1 MARSPKRRLD
11 DELVI
16 RGLAEDLRV
25 ARGLI
30 MAGKVVVDDA
40 VCSKAGTS
48 VAASARV
55 HVRGR
60 AMKFVSR
67 GGYKLEAALE
77 RFGVEVDGR
86 VALDAGASTGGFTDC
101 LLQRGAARVYA
112 VDVGF
117 GQLRGRLSTDPRV
130 VNLERT
136 NISDVRTETL
146 SPGID
151 LAVADLSNL
160 SLRKAIPIL
169 CALFTDARVELVVL
183 VKPLFEGLERSGME
197 SASALLTTVEALMA
211 DVVAAGLGVSGLM
224 ASPIR
229 GGRASVEF
237 LAWLR
242 ADGNREV
249 EEACRAAVAEI
260 PSDSTE

>member
-40 VCSKAGTS
+40 VCSKAGTA

-77 RFGVEVDGR
+77 RFGIEVDGR
-86 VALDAGASTGGFTDC
+86 VVLDAGASTGGFTDC

-117 GQLRGRLSTDPRV
+117 GQLRGRLSTDARV

-136 NISDVRTETL
+136 NISDVRVSSL
-146 SPGID
+146 APRID
-151 LAVADLSNL
+151 LSVADLSNL

-169 CALFTDARVELVVL
+169 CALFGDADVELVVL
-183 VKPLFEGLERSGME
+183 VKPLFEGLERSGM
-197 SASALLTTVEALMA
+197 ASAEALLSTLETLMA
-211 DVVAAGLGVSGLM
+211 DVVAEGLGVAGLM

-229 GGRASVEF
+229 GGRSSVEF

-242 ADGNREV
+242 ADGERTV
-249 EEACRAAVAEI
+249 EAACRAAVAEI
-260 PSDSTE
+260 PVDSTE